1 MKISFNWLKQYLPTD
16 FKGEKVAELLT
27 DCGLEVENMETFQSI
42 RGGLEGLVIGKVIDK
57 IKHPDADKL
66 SLTTVDVGTGT
77 LLSIVCGAPNVAAG
91 QKVVVALVG
100 TTVHPI
106 DGEPFKIKESKIR
119 GQLSQGMICAEDEI
133 GLGRS
138 HEGIIVLDDA
148 AIIGTLVK
156 DYFKVEDDL
165 IFEIGLTPN
174 RADAASHYGVARDL
188 AAVLSL
194 DLEDNL
200 ELIKPSVH
208 GFDVNNKDLKIEVII
223 EDKDACLRYSGV
235 TISGIEVKDSPD
247 WLKNRLKSIGL
258 KPINNIVDVTNYVLH
273 ELGQPLHAFDAD
285 EIKGNKVLVKKYPNG
300 TKFTTLDGVE
310 RTLTENDLMISNID
324 EPMCIAGVFGGI
336 KSGVKKE
343 TKNIFLESA
352 YFDPVHIRKSSRHH
366 GLKTDAS
373 FRFERG
379 TDPNITVYA
388 LKRAAMLIKEIAG
401 GKISSD
407 IIDDYPSPIENF
419 SVELNYK
426 SIDRLIGL
434 KIPREKIIKILKSIE
449 IKIVHEYDY
458 GLKLSVPPFKVDVMR
473 EVDVVEE
480 IIRIFGYNNIPVSE
494 KINASLSYI
503 QKPDK
508 EKIKN
513 TAANYLSDNGF
524 HEIMSN
530 SLTKAAYG
538 DIDKSLNKD
547 QNVVILN
554 PLSNEL
560 DVLRQS
566 MLFSGL
572 EAISYNKNRKNH
584 DLKFYEFGKTYH
596 KIEDKYIENQ
606 HLILFITGRLEPESW
621 NNKKD
626 QNTGNIFYINYYD
639 LKGYVEGLV
648 KRLGIKPQDVKIE
661 SVKKSIL
668 KHFDIQTEVFY
679 ADINWDR
686 VIKASKNQDFKY
698 KEVPKFPE
706 VKRDL
711 SLIVKKD
718 ITYAELEML
727 AYQTERSIL
736 KSVNIFSVFE
746 GYNIEPGKKSYALSF
761 ILQDEE
767 KTLTDKQI
775 DKTMTKLMEAFEKN
789 LQAVIRK

>member
-1 MKISFNWLKQYLPTD
+1 MPTELPAAR
-16 FKGEKVAELLT
+16 VAELLT
-27 DCGLEVENMETFQSI
+27 DCGLEVEHLETFQSI
-42 RGGLEGLVIGKVIDK
+42 RGGLQGLIVGEVMTIT
-57 IKHPDADKL
+57 KHPGADKL

-77 LLSIVCGAPNVAAG
+77 LLNIVCGAPNVEAG
-91 QKVVVALVG
+91 QKVVIAMVG
-100 TTVHPI
+100 SMVHPVE
-106 DGEPFKIKESKIR
+106 GEPFKIKESKIR

-138 HEGIIVLDDA
+138 HEGVMILDADA
-148 AIIGTLVK
+148 VIGTLVK
-156 DYFKVEDDL
+156 DYFNMEDDL
-165 IFEIGLTPN
+165 ILEIGLTPN

-194 DLEDNL
+194 DLEENM

-208 GFDVNNKDLKIEVII
+208 GFEVDNKDLEIDVII
-223 EDKDACLRYSGV
+223 QDPDACLRYSGV
-235 TISGIEVKDSPD
+235 TISGVEVKESPD
-247 WLKNRLKSIGL
+247 WLKNRLRSIGA
-258 KPINNIVDVTNYVLH
+258 KPINNIVDATNFVLH

-285 EIKGNKVLVKKYPNG
+285 EIKGNKVLVKKYPAG
-300 TKFTTLDGVE
+300 TKFITLDGVE
-310 RTLTENDLMISNID
+310 RTLTENDLMICNID

-336 KSGVKKE
+336 KSGVKNE

-352 YFDPVHIRKSSRHH
+352 CFDPIHIRKSSRHH

-379 TDPNITVYA
+379 ADPNITLFA
-388 LKRAAMLIKEIAG
+388 LKRAALLIKEIAG

-407 IIDDYPSPIENF
+407 IVDVCPNPVPLQNF
-419 SVELNYK
+419 IVELNYK
-426 SIDRLIGL
+426 NIDRLIGM
-434 KIPREKIIKILKSIE
+434 KIPREKIIKILESLE
-449 IKIVHEYDY
+449 IKVVHEHDY
-458 GLKLSVPPFKVDVMR
+458 GLQLSVPPFKVDVMR

-480 IIRIFGYNNIPVSE
+480 IIRIFGYNNIPISE
-494 KINASLSYI
+494 KMNASLSYI

-513 TAANYLSDNGF
+513 AVANYLSDNGF

-530 SLTKAAYG
+530 SLTKGSYVEL
-538 DIDKSLNKD
+538 DKALNKD
-547 QNVVILN
+547 QNVVIVN
-554 PLSNEL
+554 PLSSEL

-584 DLKFYEFGKTYH
+584 DLKLYEFGKTYH
-596 KIEDKYIENQ
+596 KVEDKYIENQ
-606 HLILFITGRLEPESW
+606 HLILIATGRKEPEGW
-621 NNKKD
+621 NSD
-626 QNTGNIFYINYYD
+626 STAINYYD
-639 LKGYVEGLV
+639 MKGIVEGLV
-648 KRLGIKPQDVKIE
+648 KRLGIKPQDIKVE

-668 KHFDIQTEVFY
+668 KHFDINSEVFY
-679 ADINWDR
+679 ADINWDK
-686 VIKASKNQDFKY
+686 VIKASKNINIKY

-706 VKRDL
+706 VRRDL
-711 SLIVKKD
+711 ALVINKE
-718 ITYAELEML
+718 ITFAELEKL
-727 AYQTERSIL
+727 SYQTERTLL
-736 KSVNIFSVFE
+736 KSVNIFDVYE
-746 GYNIEPGKKSYALSF
+746 GDKIEAGKKSYALSF

-789 LQAVIRK
+789 LQAIIRK